1 MNMKMIKALAIT
13 SVSLTLLGSQIGC
26 GDTEEAVDPANRTG
40 KTSCGTFGLE
50 KVSCSAGQYCEDQ
63 VLNTC
68 SDGCTSDA
76 NCASN
81 QYCIKEGGNNVGT
94 CQSGKTQPTNNSNP
108 KTNNSNPPT
117 GLQARCEAAIDKGR
131 SCDALTAQEVAA
143 GKAACGD
150 TSSDGQLLAKAI
162 ADCVDAAAVCGSE
175 LTSCFKGGNTGN
187 NNTGNNNNPNTC
199 TSQGAGFTQCG
210 DDPFISECCQ
220 PGQYC
225 ADAAFGEC
233 EIGCTSNVNCAADQ
247 ICDLSEGAP
256 GTCR

>member
-1 MNMKMIKALAIT
+1 MKTLKMIKTLAMMG
-13 SVSLTLLGSQIGC
+13 VSLTLLSSQIAC
-26 GDTEEAVDPANRTG
+26 GDTEETAESGPRTG

-50 KVSCSAGQYCEDQ
+50 KISCSAGQYCEDQ

-76 NCASN
+76 NCAAN
-81 QYCIKEGGNNVGT
+81 QYCIKEGGSNVGT
-94 CQSGKTQPTNNSNP
+94 CQSGKTQPTNNA
-108 KTNNSNPPT
+108 NPPT
-117 GLQARCEAAIDKGR
+117 GVQARCEAAIDKGR
-131 SCDALTAQEVAA
+131 SCEALTAQEVAI
-143 GKAACGD
+143 GKAACAD
-150 TSSDGQLLAKAI
+150 TTSDGQLLAKAI
-162 ADCVDAAAVCGSE
+162 ADCVDAAGVCGQE
-175 LTSCFKGGNTGN
+175 LTTCFKGDTPNP
-187 NNTGNNNNPNTC
+187 NNTNTC

-247 ICDLSEGAP
+247 RCDLSEGAP